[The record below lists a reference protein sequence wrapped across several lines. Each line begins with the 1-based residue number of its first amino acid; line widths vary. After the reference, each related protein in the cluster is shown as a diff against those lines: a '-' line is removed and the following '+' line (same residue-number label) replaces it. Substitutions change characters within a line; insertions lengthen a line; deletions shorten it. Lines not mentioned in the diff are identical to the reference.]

1 MFIAQGTPPDPESM
15 RAVVILIVI
24 VAVIFWRT
32 ALKVLI
38 IGAVALAVLGAIA
51 AAQGLH

>member
-1 MFIAQGTPPDPESM
+1 MYIAQGTPPDPESM
-15 RAVVILIVI
+15 RAVIILIVI
-24 VAVIFWRT
+24 VAVAFWRM

-38 IGAVALAVLGAIA
+38 IGAITLAVVGAIA

>member
-24 VAVIFWRT
+24 VAVIFWRM

-38 IGAVALAVLGAIA
+38 IGAVTLAVLGAVA